1 MAALLWLL
9 ILSAFHAVA
18 LAQQRQFNITLGS
31 SLTPT
36 TNSSWFSPSRRFAF
50 GFYEQNNGYAVGIL
64 IVGMPKKTAVWTAN
78 RNSPVVPSNAVL
90 LLTNDG
96 RLIVQVGSQE
106 NSVINP
112 SRAIASA
119 SLMDTGNFVLYDS
132 DRNVIWQS
140 FDNPTNTLLPGQ
152 HISDGQELFSSASEA
167 DDSLGIFR
175 LKMQDDG
182 YLVQYP
188 VNTPDTAPYAYYES
202 HIVGAGSNVS
212 LNLDDDGLLY
222 LLNFTNSP
230 KNLTR
235 GGYRRERTIIYMLK
249 IDADGIL
256 RVYSHSLNQQNSS
269 VIWSSTDDRCIPKG
283 LCGLNGNWSAGC
295 ERNFTAETCRLKES
309 TSKYYAMRT
318 VENTGWE
325 DSTYVV
331 LAGTTKEDCEQAC
344 LQDCNCEAAL
354 FKDRECRK
362 QRLPLRYG
370 RRDLGNS
377 NLVLVK
383 VGTNFIPNEGVP
395 YQMIEETKGKKLRI
409 DILIAGITLAVFA
422 LLVLGISGF
431 LIHRNH
437 VWTYRKIQESRSV
450 QLCEDVAP
458 RAFSYAELEQATS
471 GFKEALGRGAFG
483 TVFKG
488 ILAEDQKVIAVKR
501 LDKEL
506 VEGETE
512 FQTEIKIIGRTH
524 HRNLVRLLGYCL
536 EGSRRLLVYE
546 YMTNGSLADIL
557 FTPEKQPMWEER
569 CGFARDIARG
579 LLYLHDE
586 CDTQIIHC
594 DIKPQNILMDDQYCA
609 KISDFGMAKL
619 LKKDQ
624 TRTYTG
630 IRGTRGYVA
639 PEWHRKL
646 PVTVKADVYSFGVVL
661 LELICRRKCVDMSLD
676 ENESILEYWV
686 YDCFDAGELD
696 KLVGDEEVDRRQ
708 FERMV
713 KISIWCIQDEPSLRP
728 SMKKVL
734 LMLEGTVEI
743 PVPPSPTSFLSAI

>member
-1 MAALLWLL
+1 
-9 ILSAFHAVA
+9 
-18 LAQQRQFNITLGS
+18 
-31 SLTPT
+31 
-36 TNSSWFSPSRRFAF
+36 
-50 GFYEQNNGYAVGIL
+50 
-64 IVGMPKKTAVWTAN
+64 MPKKTAVWTAN

-96 RLIVQVGSQE
+96 RLIVQVGGQE
-106 NSVINP
+106 ITVVNLSGQV
-112 SRAIASA
+112 IASA
-119 SLMDTGNFVLYDS
+119 SMLDTGNFVLYNS
-132 DRNVIWQS
+132 DHSIIWQS

-152 HISDGQELFSSASEA
+152 HISAGQELFSSASVA
-167 DDSLGIFR
+167 DDSYGIFR

-182 YLVQYP
+182 NLVQYP
-188 VNTPDTAPYAYYES
+188 VNTPDTAPYAYYS
-202 HIVGAGSNVS
+202 TRTSRVGNTVT

-222 LLNFTNSP
+222 LHNST
-230 KNLTR
+230 KRLRNLTR
-235 GGYRRERTIIYMLK
+235 GGYPRERTIIYMMK
-249 IDADGIL
+249 IDADGIF

-269 VIWSSTDDRCIPKG
+269 VIWSSTNDGCNPIG
-283 LCGLNGNWSAGC
+283 LCGLNGFCTNIDDQAKCLCLPGFDFVMPGNWSAGC

-325 DSTYVV
+325 D
-331 LAGTTKEDCEQAC
+331 
-344 LQDCNCEAAL
+344 N
-354 FKDRECRK
+354 RECRK

-370 RRDLGNS
+370 RRELDNS

-383 VGTNFIPNEGVP
+383 VGTNFIPNKGVP
-395 YQMIEETKGKKLRI
+395 NQTIEETKGKKLRI
-409 DILIAGITLAVFA
+409 DILIASITLAVFA

-431 LIHRNH
+431 LIHRIH
-437 VWTYRKIQESRSV
+437 VWTYRKIQDSRSV

-471 GFKEALGRGAFG
+471 GFKEALGRGGFG

-488 ILAEDQKVIAVKR
+488 ILAEGQKVIAVKR

-624 TRTYTG
+624 NKNLHRDKRDQRLCCTRM
-630 IRGTRGYVA
+630 A
-639 PEWHRKL
+639 PKSASHCE
-646 PVTVKADVYSFGVVL
+646 S
-661 LELICRRKCVDMSLD
+661 RRLQFWCCPIGLD
-676 ENESILEYWV
+676 LQ
-686 YDCFDAGELD
+686 A
-696 KLVGDEEVDRRQ
+696 EV
-708 FERMV
+708 
-713 KISIWCIQDEPSLRP
+713 C
-728 SMKKVL
+728 
-734 LMLEGTVEI
+734 
-743 PVPPSPTSFLSAI
+743 